1 MKIHLIP
8 DEALDADLY
17 ARVLGLLQAIPGVNK
32 FYPTDM
38 GRLMLPE
45 EMYEDQE
52 IPDKEFFEK
61 QRIIYHHKKD
71 DEFVMRNMVR
81 TWDFPHTRKAVRR
94 TDLFK
99 LVQDFRDEQP
109 IPAGEFA
116 ILLTPTANQK
126 NWFAMLDEVRPFNGF
141 IHTDEWEHFIA
152 CDPAFPI
159 AFEVVV
165 LCLQHHLMD
174 HYREIPNLR
183 HERSIGCVSDLCM
196 KKSDIILKMRTA
208 DICADCMQPL
218 KKSLSLPE
226 IHHALAIMESLRLK
240 MLFSQHFRQESLPS
254 KMVIQRGGRI
264 YLPDYGNLEIKM
276 PTMEKAMY
284 ILFLRHP
291 EGIYIS
297 SLSEHKQA
305 LYDIYSRIS
314 SRGMMEDMRQRI
326 DELTNVLREQ
336 ASVKISRIKRAFTDA
351 IGHSLADHYIIQGD
365 NAERKMIKIDRGLV
379 EDKLNTK

>member
-8 DEALDADLY
+8 DETLDADLY

-109 IPAGEFA
+109 IPAGEFT

-126 NWFAMLDEVRPFNGF
+126 NWFAMLDEARPFNGF

-152 CDPAFPI
+152 CNPAFPI

-208 DICADCMQPL
+208 DICAECMQPL
-218 KKSLSLPE
+218 KNRLSLPE
-226 IHHALAIMESLRLK
+226 IHHALAIMESLRMK
-240 MLFSQHFRQESLPS
+240 MLFSQNFRQTSQPS
-254 KMVIQRGGRI
+254 RMVIQRGGRI
-264 YLPDYGNLEIKM
+264 YLPDYGNLEIKF
-276 PTMEKAMY
+276 PTMEKALY
-284 ILFLRHP
+284 FLFLRHP

-297 SLSEHKQA
+297 SLNEHKQA

-365 NAERKMIKIDRGLV
+365 HAERKMIKIDRGLV